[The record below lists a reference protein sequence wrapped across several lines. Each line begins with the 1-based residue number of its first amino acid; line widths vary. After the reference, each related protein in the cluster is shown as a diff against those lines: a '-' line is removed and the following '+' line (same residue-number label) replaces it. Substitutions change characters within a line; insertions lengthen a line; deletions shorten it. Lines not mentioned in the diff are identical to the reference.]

1 MNSIVWYCL
10 QETVDS
16 IMTIV
21 DKQINKISKKIET
34 RLIKK
39 INDRNKRK

>member
-1 MNSIVWYCL
+1 MNVVMWYCL

-21 DKQINKISKKIET
+21 DKQINKISKNIET
-34 RLIKK
+34 KLIKK
-39 INDRNKRK
+39 INDRNKK